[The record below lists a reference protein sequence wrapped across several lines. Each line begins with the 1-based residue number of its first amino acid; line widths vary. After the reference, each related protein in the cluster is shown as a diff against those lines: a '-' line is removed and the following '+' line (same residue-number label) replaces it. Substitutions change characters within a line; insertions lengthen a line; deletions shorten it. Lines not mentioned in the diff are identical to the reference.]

1 MIKPKILPFKLM
13 ICGLHELQMALA
25 RFRPTHVVSIGDPD
39 DEPQMFPESISVLY
53 LNFFDAD
60 SDHEIRDRLPRPG
73 DVPSARH
80 AKAILE
86 FGRQIPAS
94 SRLLL
99 HCWAGVSRSTASA
112 ILLVAQALPGNEDM
126 AIEIVRAVRPQ
137 LCPNRRLV
145 EVGDRLLGL
154 NGRLVQSLDH

>member
-1 MIKPKILPFKLM
+1 MNFELLPFKFA
-13 ICGLHELQMALA
+13 ICSLDQLPRSVMT
-25 RFRPTHVVSIGDPD
+25 FRPTHIVSISDPGAS
-39 DEPQMFPESISVLY
+39 PPRFPESISVLY
-53 LNFFDAD
+53 LNFFDMD

-73 DVPSARH
+73 DVPSAGH

-126 AIEIVRAVRPQ
+126 AIEIVKAVRPQ